1 MGHAPNSHKSVKSQN
16 PMRLQ
21 SKREHRGNWHNSYK
35 KYQVKESDKACVP
48 SIPQLNCFFN
58 PLRAYK
64 RQFSFIEV
72 NDEKIETNQKYYY
85 PDNVSGSWLFSRL
98 EGLSNLLVIF
108 TALLA
113 VINRVARSL

>member
-1 MGHAPNSHKSVKSQN
+1 M
-16 PMRLQ
+16 
-21 SKREHRGNWHNSYK
+21 
-35 KYQVKESDKACVP
+35 
-48 SIPQLNCFFN
+48 
-58 PLRAYK
+58 
-64 RQFSFIEV
+64 

>member
-1 MGHAPNSHKSVKSQN
+1 M
-16 PMRLQ
+16 
-21 SKREHRGNWHNSYK
+21 
-35 KYQVKESDKACVP
+35 
-48 SIPQLNCFFN
+48 
-58 PLRAYK
+58 
-64 RQFSFIEV
+64 

-113 VINRVARSL
+113 VVNRDDIDPGLVGLSLTYAFTAQLDIFLMTRWVMYRERLKGGTQVA